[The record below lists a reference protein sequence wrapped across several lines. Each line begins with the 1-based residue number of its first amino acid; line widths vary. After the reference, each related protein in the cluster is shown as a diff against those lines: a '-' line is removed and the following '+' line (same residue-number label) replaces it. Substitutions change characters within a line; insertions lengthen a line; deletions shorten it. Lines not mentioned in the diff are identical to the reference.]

1 MISVRPLLFR
11 AMYPRRH
18 TGKKVGTCGAL
29 PRHGRFSATQTARAP
44 RLTPLNFSH
53 RTEQLLG
60 DRVVQSNQNLEPCCH
75 LAMVLD
81 F

>member
-60 DRVVQSNQNLEPCCH
+60 RPRCPVKSEPG
-75 LAMVLD
+75 AVLPFGD
-81 F
+81 GT